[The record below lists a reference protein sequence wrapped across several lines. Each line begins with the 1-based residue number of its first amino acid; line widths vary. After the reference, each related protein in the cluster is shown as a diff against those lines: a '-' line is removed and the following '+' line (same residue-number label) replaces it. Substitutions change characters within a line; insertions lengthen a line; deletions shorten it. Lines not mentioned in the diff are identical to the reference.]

1 MRGQSFQK
9 WKDVNYT
16 PVTEARPTIYLVPL
30 GDFHVASGMQDAEFD
45 FLEALRSY
53 TSAFYLGMEVTLLPA
68 VKIIHEI
75 QEDEQEGSS
84 PKPEESI
91 DYQSLTCER
100 LRELLRKRGC
110 KTSGSKRQLVERL
123 QEADEEESEDSE
135 SPKYRTYLEYQ
146 PSGGGSVK
154 RGEAVCRKAHEYDLD
169 DSLPDARQF
178 YISSICDFLQTIK
191 PKNAR
196 CIIGMGFFSPSL
208 ALTLTRVVYRCDY
221 GRLVLLNR
229 RLLYDGVSL
238 FGASGLV
245 FFWSIS
251 SR

>member
-1 MRGQSFQK
+1 
-9 WKDVNYT
+9 
-16 PVTEARPTIYLVPL
+16 
-30 GDFHVASGMQDAEFD
+30 
-45 FLEALRSY
+45 
-53 TSAFYLGMEVTLLPA
+53 
-68 VKIIHEI
+68 
-75 QEDEQEGSS
+75 
-84 PKPEESI
+84 
-91 DYQSLTCER
+91 
-100 LRELLRKRGC
+100 LRKRGC

-146 PSGGGSVK
+146 QSGGGSVK

-191 PKNAR
+191 PKDAR
-196 CIIGMGFFSPSL
+196 CLIGLGFFS
-208 ALTLTRVVYRCDY
+208 TLVLSHSPTCCVVCRCDY

-229 RLLYDGVSL
+229 RLLYDGVGL
-238 FGASGLV
+238 LGASGLV